1 MGIYLNQVG
10 YITKTKKVAT
20 ATEKAGFKVVNAQ
33 TKEEVFCGEAI
44 AAGYDEA
51 AGEDA
56 YLLDFSALTIPGNYY
71 IENEN
76 GERSHVFVV
85 SDSPYSKLHKDM
97 LKCFYYQR
105 CGCELKEEHAG
116 VYTHKACHTAPSIL
130 LSDYME
136 GAENPKTYPMTGGW
150 HDAGDFG
157 RYTTAAATALGD
169 LLYAYELFP
178 DSFKDNLN
186 IPESGN
192 DMPDVLNE
200 CMYELEWM
208 IKMQAEDGGVYHK
221 LTAWRHAPF
230 VMPEEDQDPFLI
242 YPVSSMATAD
252 YAAVM
257 ALAYRIYKEFRPEF
271 AKEALERAKKS
282 WKWLTKH
289 PYVGFKNPEGSNTGE
304 YGDGRD
310 EDERFWA
317 AVELAKADA
326 GNVEEYLAVAE
337 AYAGKV
343 SKTDFGWIDMSG
355 FGSIA
360 VLTDKEGVF
369 PESLVNYISEAV
381 FAEGEKLLEVQNKS
395 GYGIALRP
403 GEFNWG
409 SNMGVCNKG
418 MLLVLCALMC
428 TEDKT
433 EIYREGALSQLHYL
447 LGRNAL
453 DISYVTGHGGNAF
466 KNPHNRPTACD
477 GIDDPMP
484 GWVSGGPNGR
494 PCDEAAM
501 ERIPAGTAPMKC
513 YIDHVDSYSTNE
525 ITIYWNSPAVFM
537 TAYFIGR

>member
-1 MGIYLNQVG
+1 MGVYLNQVG
-10 YITKTKKVAT
+10 YITKAKKVAT
-20 ATEKAGFKVVNAQ
+20 ATEKAGFKVVNVK
-33 TKEEVFCGEAI
+33 TKEEVLRGETI
-44 AAGYDEA
+44 TFGYDEA
-51 AGEDA
+51 AEEEA
-56 YLLDFSALTIPGNYY
+56 YLLDFSAVTTPGNYY
-71 IENEN
+71 VENEN
-76 GERSHVFVV
+76 GERSHEFII
-85 SDSPYSKLHKDM
+85 SDFPYSKLHRDM

-105 CGCELKEEHAG
+105 CGCELKETHAG
-116 VYTHKACHTAPSIL
+116 VYTHKSCHTSPAIH

-136 GAENPKTYPMTGGW
+136 GVENPKTYDMTGGW

-192 DMPDVLNE
+192 DMPDILNE

-230 VMPEEDQDPFLI
+230 VMPEEDPDPFLI

-252 YAAVM
+252 YVAVM
-257 ALAYRIYKEFRPEF
+257 ALAYRIYKDFRPEF
-271 AKEALERAKKS
+271 AREMLERAKKS
-282 WKWLTKH
+282 WKWLCEN

-317 AVELAKADA
+317 ATEMARADVQNA
-326 GNVEEYLAVAE
+326 EEYLAVAE
-337 AYAGKV
+337 SYAKRVGK
-343 SKTDFGWIDMSG
+343 TEFGWMDMSG

-360 VLTDKEGVF
+360 VMTDKDGVF
-369 PESLVNYISEAV
+369 PENFVNYISEAV
-381 FAEGEKLLEVQNKS
+381 FAEGEKLLEVQSKS
-395 GYGIALRP
+395 GYGIAMRP
-403 GEFNWG
+403 EEFNWG

-418 MLLVLCALMC
+418 MLLVLCAIKC
-428 TEDKT
+428 GEDKA
-433 EIYREGALSQLHYL
+433 EVYKEAALSQLHYL

-453 DISYVTGHGGNAF
+453 DVSYVTGHGENAF

-484 GWVSGGPNGR
+484 GWVSGGPNRR

-501 ERIPAGTAPMKC
+501 KRIPAGTAPMKC
-513 YIDHVDSYSTNE
+513 YIDHADSYSTNE

-537 TAYFIGR
+537 TAYFNER